1 MKSFVTAM
9 SIALI
14 IVIGGIA
21 FNICIN
27 DLSDELIDTCEK
39 ITEHLNDR
47 DFSAASKQILEMSEF
62 IDRKKLIF
70 ASVLNHENIDEI
82 ELCVSELQGYTDSK
96 YLVEALVRCK
106 KLKHLFEH
114 LPSNYRVTMHN
125 IL

>member
-1 MKSFVTAM
+1 M

-27 DLSDELIDTCEK
+27 DLSDELIVRCEK
-39 ITEHLNDR
+39 ITDLLSGS
-47 DFSAASKQILEMSEF
+47 DFSGASEQISEMSEF

-70 ASVLNHENIDEI
+70 ASVLNHESIDEI
-82 ELCVSELQGYTDSK
+82 ELCVSELQGYSDNK

-106 KLKHLFEH
+106 KLTHLFMH
-114 LPSNYRVTMHN
+114 LPANYRVTMHN